1 MMSNAT
7 RQANLFDDVPPQPTG
22 PSPEVIR
29 KRLDALLATARAAER
44 MPWDPQRANVNAV
57 LFRQMANWL
66 PEDERDFMRAAFAY
80 ELERLRAAG

>member
-1 MMSNAT
+1 MNNTT
-7 RQANLFDDVPPQPTG
+7 RQANLFDDVSPQPVG
-22 PSPEVIR
+22 PSPDVIR

-44 MPWDPQRANVNAV
+44 IPWDPQRANVNAI

-66 PEDERDFMRAAFAY
+66 PEDERDSMCAAFAR